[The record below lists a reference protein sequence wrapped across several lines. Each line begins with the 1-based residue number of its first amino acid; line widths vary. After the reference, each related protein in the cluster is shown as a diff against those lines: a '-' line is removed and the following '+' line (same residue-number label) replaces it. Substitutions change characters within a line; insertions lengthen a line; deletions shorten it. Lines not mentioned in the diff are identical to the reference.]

1 MTTALFLV
9 GGLILLYFGA
19 EALVRGGAALALRL
33 GIAPLIVGLTVV
45 AFGTSAPEMVVS
57 VSAAT
62 TGAGGIALGN
72 VIGSNICNI
81 ALILGLAAVIR
92 PLNVQVQL
100 IRLDIPI
107 MIGASVALVVLLA
120 DGSLGRLDGALLAGT
135 MAVYLWFLIAM
146 ARRDRN
152 ALAGAMED
160 TVHATSIPTG
170 RGIVMVVVGLALLIL
185 GGMFFV
191 DGAVALAEGLGVS
204 ERVIGLTVIAIGT
217 SLPELATS
225 VVASIKNEGDMSI
238 GNVIGSNIF
247 NILAIL
253 GISALVAPLTATAF
267 SLLDFGVML
276 GVAIC
281 LFPLVRSG
289 FRISR
294 LEGAFLL
301 VVYVVYVTVVIVR

>member
-1 MTTALFLV
+1 MTPFLFLA
-9 GGLILLYFGA
+9 GGLVLLYFGA

-57 VSAAT
+57 VGAAT

-81 ALILGLAAVIR
+81 ALILGLAALIR
-92 PLNVQVQL
+92 PMKVQVQL

-120 DGSLGRLDGALLAGT
+120 DGVLGRLDGLLLVGA
-135 MAVYLWFLIAM
+135 MAAYLWFLIAT

-152 ALAGAMED
+152 ALAGAVED
-160 TVHATSIPTG
+160 TAHAASIPTG
-170 RGIVMVVVGLALLIL
+170 RGIMMVVGGLALLVL
-185 GGMFFV
+185 GGKLFV
-191 DGAVALAEGLGVS
+191 DGAVDLAESLGVS
-204 ERVIGLTVIAIGT
+204 ERIIGLTVIALGT

-225 VVASIKNEGDMSI
+225 VVASVKNEGDMSI

-253 GISALVAPLTATAF
+253 GISATVQPLVSDAF
-267 SLLDFGVML
+267 SLLDFGMML
-276 GVAIC
+276 GLAIC
-281 LFPLVRSG
+281 LFPLVRTG
-289 FRISR
+289 FTLNRW
-294 LEGAFLL
+294 EGALL
-301 VVYVVYVTVVIVR
+301 LASYVAYVTFLITR

>member
-1 MTTALFLV
+1 MPLLLLA
-9 GGLILLYFGA
+9 GGLVLLYFGA

-57 VSAAT
+57 VGAAT

-81 ALILGLAAVIR
+81 ALILGLAALIR
-92 PLNVQVQL
+92 PMKVQVQL

-120 DGSLGRLDGALLAGT
+120 DGVLGRFDGLLLAGA
-135 MAVYLWFLIAM
+135 MAVYLWFLIAS

-160 TVHATSIPTG
+160 TVHANSIPTG
-170 RGIVMVVVGLALLIL
+170 RGIMMVVGGLALLVL
-185 GGMFFV
+185 GGKIFV
-191 DGAVALAEGLGVS
+191 DGAVTLAESLGVS
-204 ERVIGLTVIAIGT
+204 ERIIGLTVIAIGT

-225 VVASIKNEGDMSI
+225 VVASVKNEGDMSI

-253 GISALVAPLTATAF
+253 GISALVQPLVSDAF
-267 SLLDFGVML
+267 SLLDFGMML
-276 GVAIC
+276 GLAIC
-281 LFPLVRSG
+281 LFPLVQTG
-289 FRISR
+289 FTLNRW
-294 LEGAFLL
+294 EGALL
-301 VVYVVYVTVVIVR
+301 LVSYVVYVVVLITR